1 MANFTT
7 VFKTKNNS
15 PIPTSVD
22 NDPQKF
28 LLGNSIIG
36 DFNTITTDNSGQ
48 GALSSAEKNQ
58 TYFTYFNG
66 VGGTGPEIIDQT
78 AYFIK
83 YLIDSQGNVVTPQA
97 NSTSLLNLNQNFE
110 KGKIVNVTS
119 LDSTTLFTTLLGNKI
134 TTGVGKIETIAVTE
148 TSSGRMDYVTTMSF
162 GASYLATS
170 LETAYDYRFQ
180 AKKAQSAYISNNTYA
195 TLDFGTEISDSGSN
209 YNTSTYI
216 YTFPNNTSDQGTQVV
231 FKTIILIQNPDDDSE
246 SNVFYVTI
254 EKSTDGGTNWSPLI
268 LDNNNTYKAYP
279 IPSTNSGI
287 NLNNIGGLTQ
297 AYAGIFSNLSNRI
310 VPTITT
316 TLPQNFNNGDKIRVR
331 YKLDNNSLA
340 AQCKIMALDGGYS
353 TTFSNTQTYVATNY
367 ITSSY
372 WSIGTWSTNP
382 SIEYSVITA
391 SKALTGLY
399 SDQFTQLMPTA
410 STTFGFSTITQPF
423 QPQPGDFIRFEYD
436 KSKVHTI
443 YEVGT
448 ADTGSGTNISGSLIL
463 KVRPGIQTGS
473 LLDHFCIYRVIPNG
487 NYVILDVKKPSG
499 TTGQPL
505 TGFIKPQYISK
516 ELEDNFE
523 TIISKLNAEG
533 TLS

>member
-15 PIPTSVD
+15 PIPIDID

-36 DFNTITTDNSGQ
+36 DFNTTTINDSGQ
-48 GALSSAEKNQ
+48 GSLSAAEKNQ
-58 TYFTYFNG
+58 TYFAYFDG

-97 NSTSLLNLNQNFE
+97 NSFALLNLNQNFE
-110 KGKIVNVTS
+110 KDKIVNVTS
-119 LDSTTLFTTLLGNKI
+119 LQGTTLFTPLLGNKS
-134 TTGVGKIETIAVTE
+134 TTGVGKIETILVTE
-148 TSSGRMDYVTTMSF
+148 TGSGRLDYITTMSF

-170 LETAYDYRFQ
+170 LETAYNYAFS
-180 AKKAQSAYISNNTYA
+180 AKKQNSAWVSNTTFQ
-195 TLDFGTEISDSGSN
+195 TLDFGVEITDINNN
-209 YNTSTYI
+209 YSPSTYT
-216 YTFPNNTSDQGTQVV
+216 YTFPNDTLSQGTLVGFTVNLSIEAYDVTNTIFIQICKNGIPLPLNNATPNDPITAT
-231 FKTIILIQNPDDDSE
+231 KTFGVGGGNPTSAGFIC
-246 SNVFYVTI
+246 S
-254 EKSTDGGTNWSPLI
+254 S
-268 LDNNNTYKAYP
+268 
-279 IPSTNSGI
+279 IPS
-287 NLNNIGGLTQ
+287 
-297 AYAGIFSNLSNRI
+297 
-310 VPTITT
+310 
-316 TLPQNFNNGDKIRVR
+316 NFNTGDQITVQYKVYNGNTDAQLKIRGT
-331 YKLDNNSLA
+331 DNGYNSVF
-340 AQCKIMALDGGYS
+340 QS
-353 TTFSNTQTYVATNY
+353 FQTYIATNY

-372 WSIGTWSTNP
+372 WSVGTWSSNP
-382 SIEYSVITA
+382 NTEYTTLTA

-399 SDQFTQLMPTA
+399 SNQYTQLMPTA
-410 STTFGFSTITQPF
+410 STAFGFSTITQPF

-443 YEVGT
+443 YEIGT
-448 ADTGSGTNISGSLIL
+448 ADTGSGTNVSGSLTL
-463 KVRPGIQTGS
+463 KVRPGIPTGS
-473 LLDHFCIYRVIPNG
+473 LLDHFCLYRVIPNG
-487 NYVILDVKKPSG
+487 NYIILDIEKPSG

-523 TIISKLNAEG
+523 NIISKLNAEG

>member
-7 VFKTKNNS
+7 VYKTKNNS
-15 PIPTSVD
+15 PIPTNID

-36 DFNTITTDNSGQ
+36 DFNTTTTNGSGQ

-58 TYFTYFNG
+58 TYFAYFNG

-97 NSTSLLNLNQNFE
+97 NSFALLNLNQNFE
-110 KGKIVNVTS
+110 PGKIVNVTS
-119 LDSTTLFTTLLGNKI
+119 LDGTTLFTTLLGNKK

-148 TSSGRMDYVTTMSF
+148 TGSGRMDYIPTMSF
-162 GASYLATS
+162 GPSYLAAS

-209 YNTSTYI
+209 YNNSTYI

-268 LDNNNTYKAYP
+268 LDNNNTYKVYP
-279 IPSTNSGI
+279 IPSTNSGN
-287 NLNNIGGLTQ
+287 NLFQDYVGI
-297 AYAGIFSNLSNRI
+297 YANLSNRI
-310 VPTITT
+310 VVTETK

-331 YKLDNNSLA
+331 YKLDNNSSA
-340 AQCKIMALDGGYS
+340 AQCRIMALDSGYS
-353 TTFSNTQTYVATNY
+353 TVFSSTQTYVATNF

-372 WSIGTWSTNP
+372 WSIGTWSINP
-382 SIEYSVITA
+382 STEYSVLTA

-399 SDQFTQLMPTA
+399 SDQYTQLMPTA
-410 STTFGFSTITQPF
+410 STAFGFSTITQPF

-448 ADTGSGTNISGSLIL
+448 ADTGSGTDISGSLTL
-463 KVRPGIQTGS
+463 KVRPGIPTGS
-473 LLDHFCIYRVIPNG
+473 ILDHFCIYRVIPNG
-487 NYVILDVKKPSG
+487 NYLILDIKKPSG

-505 TGFIKPQYISK
+505 TGFIKPRYISE
-516 ELEDNFE
+516 ELENNFE
-523 TIISKLNAEG
+523 NIISKLNAEG

>member
-15 PIPTSVD
+15 PIPTNVD

-36 DFNTITTDNSGQ
+36 DFNTSTTDSSGQ
-48 GALSSAEKNQ
+48 GSLSAAEKNQ
-58 TYFTYFNG
+58 IYFAYFDG

-97 NSTSLLNLNQNFE
+97 NSFALLNLNQNFE

-119 LDSTTLFTTLLGNKI
+119 LQGTTLFTPLLGNKT
-134 TTGVGKIETIAVTE
+134 TTGIGKIETILVTE
-148 TSSGRMDYVTTMSF
+148 TGSGRMDYVQTMSF

-170 LETAYDYRFQ
+170 LETAYNYSFK
-180 AKKAQSAYISNNTYA
+180 AKKQNSAYISNNTYA
-195 TLDFGTEISDSGSN
+195 VLDFGNEITDSGSN
-209 YNTSTYI
+209 YNNSTYT
-216 YTFPNNTSDQGTQVV
+216 YTFPNNTSDQGTQVT
-231 FKTIILIQNPDDDSE
+231 FTTTIIVKGPDDDNE
-246 SNVFYVTI
+246 SNVFYIQI
-254 EKSTDGGTNWSPLI
+254 EKSTDGGATYNPLVLAGTN
-268 LDNNNTYKAYP
+268 NQTYKSYS
-279 IPSTNSGI
+279 IPSTNSG
-287 NLNNIGGLTQ
+287 LNFWQ
-297 AYAGIFSNLSNRI
+297 SYVGIFNNLPQGTYLFEAS
-310 VPTITT
+310 
-316 TLPQNFNNGDKIRVR
+316 TLPQNFNIGDKIRVR
-331 YKLDNNSLA
+331 YKLDNNNLN
-340 AQCKIMALDGGYS
+340 AQCQILGADNEVS
-353 TTFSNTQTYVATNY
+353 TQFFNYQTYVATNY

-372 WSIGTWSTNP
+372 WSVGAWSANP
-382 SIEYSVITA
+382 TLEYTILTA

-399 SDQFTQLMPTA
+399 SDQYTQLIPTA
-410 STTFGFSTITQPF
+410 STNFGFSTITLPF
-423 QPQPGDFIRFEYD
+423 QPQSGDFIRFEYD

-448 ADTGSGTNISGSLIL
+448 AGTGSGTNISGSLTL
-463 KVRPGIQTGS
+463 KVRPGIPTGS
-473 LLDHFCIYRVIPNG
+473 VLDHFCLYRVVPNG
-487 NYVILDVKKPSG
+487 NYIILDVQKPSG

>member
-15 PIPTSVD
+15 PIPTNID

-28 LLGNSIIG
+28 LLGNNIIG
-36 DFNTITTDNSGQ
+36 DFNTTTTNNSGQ
-48 GALSSAEKNQ
+48 GTLSAAEKNQ
-58 TYFTYFNG
+58 TYFAYFDG

-97 NSTSLLNLNQNFE
+97 NSFALLNLNQNFE
-110 KGKIVNVTS
+110 AGKIANVTS
-119 LDSTTLFTTLLGNKI
+119 LDGTTLFTPLLGNKAI
-134 TTGVGKIETIAVTE
+134 TGIGKIETILVTE
-148 TSSGRMDYVTTMSF
+148 TGSGRMDYTPTMSF

-170 LETAYDYRFQ
+170 LETAYNYSFL
-180 AKKAQSAYISNNTYA
+180 AKKQNSAWISNTTFQ
-195 TLDFGTEISDSGSN
+195 TLDFGVEIADINNN
-209 YNTSTYI
+209 YSPSTYT
-216 YTFPNNTSDQGTQVV
+216 YTFPNDTLNQGTLVGFTV
-231 FKTIILIQNPDDDSE
+231 NLSIEAYDVENTIFMQICKNGI
-246 SNVFYVTI
+246 
-254 EKSTDGGTNWSPLI
+254 PL
-268 LDNNNTYKAYP
+268 L
-279 IPSTNSGI
+279 
-287 NLNNIGGLTQ
+287 LNNATPNDPI
-297 AYAGIFSNLSNRI
+297 
-310 VPTITT
+310 TITRT
-316 TLPQNFNNGDKIRVR
+316 FGVGGGNPTSGGVNCSTIPTNFSAGDQITFQYKVYNGNTDAQLRIRGTDSGNDS
-331 YKLDNNSLA
+331 YFNS
-340 AQCKIMALDGGYS
+340 
-353 TTFSNTQTYVATNY
+353 FQTYVATNY

-372 WSIGTWSTNP
+372 WSVGTFSTNP
-382 SIEYSVITA
+382 TLEYTVLTA

-399 SDQFTQLMPTA
+399 SNQFTQLMPTA
-410 STTFGFSTITQPF
+410 STAFGFSTITQPF

-436 KSKVHTI
+436 KNKTHTI

-448 ADTGSGTNISGSLIL
+448 ANTGSGTNISGSLTL
-463 KVRPGIQTGS
+463 KVRPGIPTGS
-473 LLDHFCIYRVIPNG
+473 ILDHFCLYRVVPNG
-487 NYVILDVKKPSG
+487 NYIILDVQKPSG